1 MDDIEQQIAEIE
13 KLKEKQAL
21 HRRQL
26 EENRQRALE
35 KKSSTKHLIILGKII
50 SDLFPDLRLMSEEK
64 AKDFLEKKTEKQNSA
79 HCKKVD

>member
-26 EENRQRALE
+26 EENRQRAME
-35 KKSSTKHLIILGKII
+35 KKATTKHLIILGKIV
-50 SDLFPDLRLMSEEK
+50 SDLFPDLKVMNEDEAR
-64 AKDFLEKKTEKQNSA
+64 DFLEERIKNADS
-79 HCKKVD
+79 